1 MTTESK
7 LAKRLKE
14 AGYKLTLARLAVID
28 VLESNS
34 EHLNHSQIL
43 VEGQKCYAK
52 LSQATVYRTMEL
64 LVELGF
70 MRPLYLNDP
79 TQRFISAKGGHH
91 HLICTGC
98 DTTIEFDQCNA
109 SHLLQELSAQHNFQ
123 IHSHLLEFRGVC
135 ADCAVG

>member
-1 MTTESK
+1 MPTETALSNK
-7 LAKRLKE
+7 LKD
-14 AGYKLTLARLAVID
+14 AGYKLTPARLAVID

-34 EHLNHSQIL
+34 EHLNHHQIWL
-43 VEGQKCYAK
+43 EGQKLYSK

-79 TQRFISAKGGHH
+79 TQRFISAEGGHH
-91 HLICTGC
+91 HLICTDC

-109 SHLLQELSAQHNFQ
+109 GHLLKELSTQYNFQ

-135 ADCAVG
+135 EDCSSS